1 MILFLCTLLVGEKNM
16 LKYKH
21 MRLNQEKID
30 TARRILGAE
39 TETETLNKALD
50 KVIQEDQTRI
60 RRTKI
65 MQQMIELRAR
75 LSKTKEDT
83 AEWVRT
89 ARRERVKSN
98 ESSD

>member
-1 MILFLCTLLVGEKNM
+1 M

-30 TARRILGAE
+30 MVRKILGAK

-50 KVIQEDQTRI
+50 KVLQEDQKRI

-65 MQQMIELRAR
+65 MQQMIELRTH
-75 LSKTKEDT
+75 LNKTKENT
-83 AEWVRT
+83 SEWVRI
-89 ARRERVKSN
+89 ARRERAKSY
-98 ESSD
+98 ESGD

>member
-1 MILFLCTLLVGEKNM
+1 MYITDRRYDM

-30 TARRILGAE
+30 MVRKILGAK

-50 KVIQEDQTRI
+50 KVLQEDQRRI

-65 MQQMIELRAR
+65 MQQMIELRTH
-75 LSKTKEDT
+75 LNKTKENT
-83 AEWVRT
+83 SEWVRI
-89 ARRERVKSN
+89 ARRERAKSY
-98 ESSD
+98 EIGD

>member
-1 MILFLCTLLVGEKNM
+1 M

-30 TARRILGAE
+30 MARKILGAK

-50 KVIQEDQTRI
+50 KVIQEDQRRI

-65 MQQMIELRAR
+65 MQQMIELRNR
-75 LSKTKEDT
+75 SKQNEGGHIGVG
-83 AEWVRT
+83 ANSE
-89 ARRERVKSN
+89 ERKG
-98 ESSD
+98 EIL

>member
-1 MILFLCTLLVGEKNM
+1 MYITDRRKSM

-30 TARRILGAE
+30 MVRKILGAK

-65 MQQMIELRAR
+65 MRQMIELRTH
-75 LSKTKEDT
+75 LNKTKENT
-83 AEWVRT
+83 SEWVQI
-89 ARRERVKSN
+89 ARRERTKSY

>member
-1 MILFLCTLLVGEKNM
+1 MYIPYRRKNM

-21 MRLNQEKID
+21 MRLDQEKID
-30 TARRILGAE
+30 MVRNILGAK

-50 KVIQEDQTRI
+50 KVIQEDQRRI

-65 MQQMIELRAR
+65 MQQMIELRTH
-75 LSKTKEDT
+75 LSRTKEDT
-83 AEWVRT
+83 SEWVRI
-89 ARRERVKSN
+89 ARRERAKSY

>member
-1 MILFLCTLLVGEKNM
+1 MF
-16 LKYKH
+16 KYKH

-30 TARRILGAE
+30 MVRKILGAK

-50 KVIQEDQTRI
+50 KVIQEDQRRI

-65 MQQMIELRAR
+65 IQQMVALRTH

-83 AEWVRT
+83 SEWVRI
-89 ARRERVKSN
+89 ARKERAKSY
-98 ESSD
+98 ESGN

>member
-1 MILFLCTLLVGEKNM
+1 M

-30 TARRILGAE
+30 MVRKILGTK

-50 KVIQEDQTRI
+50 KVLQEDQRRI

-65 MQQMIELRAR
+65 MQQMIELRTH
-75 LSKTKEDT
+75 LNKTKENT
-83 AEWVRT
+83 SEWVRI
-89 ARRERVKSN
+89 ARRERTKSY
-98 ESSD
+98 ESGD